1 MKKVAMVSLVAVGS
15 GAVVFPLAGAM
26 HREET
31 IQANVFVN
39 EVAVGGL
46 SPQAASLKLRQWWEG
61 ARKTKLNVK
70 AEGKSL
76 ALPALSPTMLGV
88 GLDDVETVRQ
98 LPLAGL
104 LPGGEPERTD
114 FKPLFKKTG
123 EPDKSLALALTKGS
137 VKRPARAV
145 WQKGTVVR
153 KEEGGSLTLDASTVA
168 DRTIA
173 TLENG
178 QNTVQVAL
186 IPAKKHV
193 SDEDLKQITHVLSS
207 FTTKF
212 SAGNRP
218 RSANIKLAASF
229 FNGQVLMPG
238 DRISYNETVGQR
250 TIRRG
255 FKVAGVYIDGRHD
268 TGVGGGI
275 CQVSTTLYNAA
286 LFADLKIVQRR
297 NHSLPVPYVPLGRDA
312 TVDWGNIDLVFENSS
327 ETPIAVE
334 SVYTPGKLTF
344 RVLGP
349 APEPGKVVKIE
360 GTGVRFSPG
369 RVVTK
374 RSAALP
380 LGTTRVEE
388 SGGSAKSVSTFRVV
402 MKDGK
407 QIRKDSLGRSFY
419 GGSPRVV
426 VIGTAKPKPKVIVP
440 PATTVPPTAVTPA
453 PREDGPAQTAP
464 LPE

>member
-1 MKKVAMVSLVAVGS
+1 MKKIAMVSLVAVGS
-15 GAVVFPLAGAM
+15 GAVVFPLAGAA

-61 ARKTKLNVK
+61 ARKTKLEVK
-70 AEGKSL
+70 AEGKSIK
-76 ALPALSPTMLGV
+76 LPALTPTMLGV
-88 GLDDVETVRQ
+88 GLDDTETVRQ

-104 LPGGEPERTD
+104 MAIGEPERTD
-114 FKPLFKKTG
+114 FEPVFKKVG
-123 EPDKSLALALTKGS
+123 EPDKSLAASLTKAA
-137 VKRPARAV
+137 VTRPAKAV
-145 WQKGTVVR
+145 WRKGAVVR
-153 KEEGGSLTLDASTVA
+153 TEEGGSLTLDASSVA
-168 DRTIA
+168 ERTIA
-173 TLENG
+173 VLESG
-178 QNTVQVAL
+178 EKTVSVAL
-186 IPAKKHV
+186 ISAKKHV
-193 SDEDLKQITHVLSS
+193 SDEDLKRVSHVVST

-218 RSANIKLAASF
+218 RSSNIKLAASF

-255 FKVAGVYIDGRHD
+255 FKEAGVYVDGRHD

-286 LFADLKIVQRR
+286 LFADLKIVRRR

-312 TVDWGNIDLVFENSS
+312 TVDWGNIDLVLENSS
-327 ETPIAVE
+327 DGPIAVE
-334 SVYTPGKLTF
+334 SAYTPGKLTF

-349 APEPGKVVKIE
+349 EPEKGKVVKIE
-360 GTGVRFSPG
+360 GTGVSFSPG
-369 RVVTK
+369 RVITK

-380 LGTTRVEE
+380 KGTTRVEE
-388 SGGSAKSVSTFRVV
+388 SGGTAKSVSTFRVV

-407 QIRKDSLGRSFY
+407 PVRRDSLGRSFY
-419 GGSPRVV
+419 GGSPRVIV
-426 VIGTAKPKPKVIVP
+426 VGTANPKPKVVP
-440 PATTVPPTAVTPA
+440 PPTAPASATALTPA
-453 PREDGPAQTAP
+453 APVDGPAQTAP